1 MGADV
6 RQQITDEIV
15 KAIEEGGL
23 PPWRKTWATG
33 GPAWNGSSGKHYHGV
48 NQLLLSMQP
57 YADPRWWTLK
67 QANYCGFK
75 VKKGARGVRIVK
87 MVEVSRS
94 KADQE
99 HAEGA
104 EVLAADN
111 HKALV
116 MKAYVVFN
124 GTQIEGVP
132 AYEPRPTDVKVA
144 DAVEAI
150 VWGLQSEEGGRM
162 KLNLG
167 AKDPCYE
174 VRADRVNMPPASA
187 FDGNYEAWAS
197 VLLHEC
203 SHATGHPSRLARL
216 HLDTKFGSPE
226 YAREELRAELASVFL
241 HSQLGLA
248 HGPSGEPLTEV
259 QMKSHAAYIASWLK
273 ALREDKTEIFRAAAD
288 AQRICDYLE
297 DQALRAAPAIA
308 RTDGAGLSTD
318 GEQPGALMQVAPAQN
333 AAHRGRHKAE
343 SVLGR

>member
-1 MGADV
+1 MGADI
-6 RQQITDEIV
+6 RQEITNDII

-23 PPWRKTWATG
+23 PPWRKTWATA
-33 GPAWNGSSGKHYHGV
+33 GPAWNGSSGRQYHGV

-57 YADPRWWTLK
+57 YADPRWWTFK
-67 QANYCGFK
+67 QADYCGFK
-75 VKKGARGVRIVK
+75 VKKGAKGMRVVK
-87 MVEVSRS
+87 MVEVNRS

-104 EVLAADN
+104 EVLAADDQ
-111 HKALV
+111 KALV
-116 MKAYVVFN
+116 MKSYVVFN

-203 SHATGHPSRLARL
+203 SHATGHPGRLARL
-216 HLDTKFGSPE
+216 HLDTKFGSPD

-248 HGPSGEPLTEV
+248 HGPNGEPLTDV

-273 ALREDKTEIFRAAAD
+273 ALREDKNEIFRAAAD
-288 AQRICDYLE
+288 AQRICDYLQ
-297 DQALRAAPAIA
+297 DRALKAAPTMPAK
-308 RTDGAGLSTD
+308 
-318 GEQPGALMQVAPAQN
+318 PGAAAAAPVEEEEALVHLATPP
-333 AAHRGRHKAE
+333 AAPRRRRQKA
-343 SVLGR
+343 SA